1 MNNALD
7 NRIPELGKQI
17 VKIIHPTKH
26 LCFLVPTPIFLY
38 LVPFMHQISAEQYI
52 A

>member
-7 NRIPELGKQI
+7 NRIPELGKQTF
-17 VKIIHPTKH
+17 KQ
-26 LCFLVPTPIFLY
+26 LCFLVPTPINLY